1 MNAGCG
7 RRMKLMALYVPT
19 NSTLCFFNVLFVYI
33 GFELAKDCAF
43 FYVKN
48 FEVEMRTQIS
58 NMKKELYLSNGC
70 VQDL

>member
-1 MNAGCG
+1 
-7 RRMKLMALYVPT
+7 MALYVPT

-43 FYVKN
+43 FCVLKN
-48 FEVEMRTQIS
+48 FEVEMRTQIA

-70 VQDL
+70 VQGL